1 MVECSPASERDSRSR
16 AARVRFPADA
26 AFFFSSLSSPLAKC
40 HGADDDGSDKISEK
54 RRKRY
59 PVLIEWEKEEEEEE
73 EKKKRDRRR
82 QLGHAKV
89 RERDRLSK

>member
-1 MVECSPASERDSRSR
+1 M
-16 AARVRFPADA
+16 
-26 AFFFSSLSSPLAKC
+26 
-40 HGADDDGSDKISEK
+40 
-54 RRKRY
+54 
-59 PVLIEWEKEEEEEE
+59 LIQWEKEEEEEE